1 MAEAAPKNPDLAGEP
16 AAAADA
22 PKFADEP
29 SPAPAAAPAAPVPAP
44 APAAPAPAAAESRV
58 SAAAA
63 AASSFASDVGS
74 RASATTSAIRTKMSE
89 VGAGPASILI
99 GLIFVAIIGFIIAYG
114 LYWMINTVI
123 LNKKKE
129 LISGT
134 KNGVTGTQYRRFDG
148 ALIPK
153 ATNGKRLSFSF
164 WIYINDINKFQGT
177 FRHVFHRGDQDLGKS
192 LDGGASPIVFLDSER
207 NKLYVLMM
215 PITMSEDTKNAIA
228 GFSKDSDKYAYLT
241 ARYGI
246 TLDYVPLQRWVHVGV
261 VVNENASGGMIMGYI
276 DGELVKSITT
286 GASNTI
292 GATAAVADITG
303 LNLDK
308 VGDVWVGGSPSE
320 SVGPGFSGLVSK
332 ITFFNYD
339 INAKDMYTDYLSG
352 PIDSM
357 MARLGLPA
365 YGVRSPLYRLG

>member
-1 MAEAAPKNPDLAGEP
+1 MAEAGPKNPDLSGEP
-16 AAAADA
+16 AVAAAA

-29 SPAPAAAPAAPVPAP
+29 SPAPAPAPAPEPAP
-44 APAAPAPAAAESRV
+44 APAESRV
-58 SAAAA
+58 AVAAA
-63 AASSFASDVGS
+63 AASSFASDIGD

-89 VGAGPASILI
+89 VGARPASILI
-99 GLIFVAIIGFIIAYG
+99 GLIFVALIGFLIAYG
-114 LYWMINTVI
+114 LYWMINTVL
-123 LNKKKE
+123 LNKRKE
-129 LISGT
+129 MIAGT
-134 KNGVTGTQYRRFDG
+134 KNGVTASQYRRFDG
-148 ALIPK
+148 AMVPK

-177 FRHVFHRGDQDLGKS
+177 FRHVFHRGDQEIGKS
-192 LDGGASPIVFLDSER
+192 QEGGPSPLVFLDPDR
-207 NKLYVLMM
+207 NKMYVLLM
-215 PITMSEDTKNAIA
+215 PITLPAATKTVAD
-228 GFSKDSDKYAYLT
+228 GFAKDSDKYAYLT

-246 TLDYVPLQRWVHVGV
+246 TLDYIPLQRWVHVGV

-276 DGELVKSITT
+276 DGELVKSVTS
-286 GASNTI
+286 GASTAI
-292 GATAAVADITG
+292 GTTPAVADITG

-320 SVGPGFSGLVSK
+320 TVGPGFSGLVSK

-339 INAKDMYTDYLSG
+339 INAKDMYTDYLTG